1 MTRNPVPR
9 TQGSYFMEYRLIKRT
24 ISLALLVGVLSLAL
38 AACGSSATSTTTQ
51 PSSPS
56 PVPRAPAEESTD
68 GETANGEQQ
77 ATGTE
82 VFVSLQDPGG
92 SGSYVFDTDEFTF
105 DVGDTITFVVEAEA
119 EFHTFTVTDLDIN
132 IAVPGGTTEESTV
145 KFDTAGTF
153 NLICIPHQALGMVG
167 TITIR

>member
-1 MTRNPVPR
+1 MARTPVPR
-9 TQGSYFMEYRLIKRT
+9 TKGSYFKEHRLIKRT
-24 ISLALLVGVLSLAL
+24 ISLVLLVGVLSLAL
-38 AACGSSATSTTTQ
+38 AACGGSETSTTTQ

-56 PVPRAPAEESTD
+56 PVPRAPAEEPAD
-68 GETANGEQQ
+68 GEAANGEQ

-92 SGSYVFDTDEFTF
+92 SGSYMFDADEFNF
-105 DVGDTITFVVEAEA
+105 DVGDTITFVVEAET

-132 IAVPGGTTEESTV
+132 ISVPGGATGESTV
-145 KFDTAGTF
+145 TFDTAGTF

-167 TITIR
+167 TITVQ

>member
-1 MTRNPVPR
+1 MARTPVPR
-9 TQGSYFMEYRLIKRT
+9 TQGSYFKEYRLIKRT

-38 AACGSSATSTTTQ
+38 AACGSSETSAIPQ

-56 PVPRAPAEESTD
+56 PVPRAPAQEPAD

-92 SGSYVFDTDEFTF
+92 SGSYLFDTDEFTF
-105 DVGDTITFVVEAEA
+105 GVGDTITFVVEAET

-132 IAVPGGTTEESTV
+132 ISVPGGATGESTV
-145 KFDTAGTF
+145 TFDTAGTF

-167 TITIR
+167 TITIW